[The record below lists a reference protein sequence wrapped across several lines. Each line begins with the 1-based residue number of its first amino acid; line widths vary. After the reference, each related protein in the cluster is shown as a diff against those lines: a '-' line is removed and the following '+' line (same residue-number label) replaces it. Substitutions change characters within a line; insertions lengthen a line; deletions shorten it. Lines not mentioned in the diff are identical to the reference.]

1 MNRSS
6 RSVWSVGFVVI
17 LSSLLLVAAS
27 SLPAAPESPLSG
39 LMLKGLDGG
48 KVKFD
53 YGANRLTLVNFWA
66 TWCMPCREEMP
77 QISKLVD
84 TYGNK
89 GFRAIGIAMESG
101 GAKDVKGF
109 LEENPTLGANYPIFV
124 GDQETAD
131 RFGDIEAVPTSILID
146 SEGKVVRMFV
156 GVNPDFLGKVGA
168 EIAKHLER
176 PAGTDPP
183 SKP

>member
-1 MNRSS
+1 MKRSVAP
-6 RSVWSVGFVVI
+6 VWSVVLVFV
-17 LSSLLLVAAS
+17 LSTLFLTAS
-27 SLPAAPESPLSG
+27 SLPAATGSSLSG

-53 YGANRLTLVNFWA
+53 YGSNRITLVNFWA

-84 TYGNK
+84 TYGDR
-89 GFRAIGIAMESG
+89 GFKAIGIAMESG
-101 GAKDVKGF
+101 DAKEVKGF
-109 LEENPTLGANYPIFV
+109 LEQNPALGANYPIFV

-131 RFGDIEAVPTSILID
+131 RFGDILAVPTSILID
-146 SEGKVVRMFV
+146 SEGKVVRMFA

-168 EIAKHLER
+168 EIAKHLDK
-176 PAGTDPP
+176 PVGTDAS
-183 SKP
+183 SKH